1 MALYREVIFFGRE
14 VLLLLLSAQL
24 LFFCVDIILSILIS
38 HWNFIVAFVLSF
50 LIFTLNMIGALAFA
64 LLRLMG
70 KRHHYS
76 YTWCGYTG
84 LLIVDIIVVFTLNM
98 PVTDPKQDDL
108 FGPTAFVTVLCITP
122 FILLL
127 FLNTA
132 GERGTEFHGESG
144 WLFATMTVQIFDAI
158 DMIDN
163 ILNDN
168 GNGTPK
174 GFRVEMISLAL
185 GCLLLAAWEFLELAH
200 HLPGGEDGAKVY
212 RLIVLILVNLATL
225 IIRAVVFVDY
235 GWRET
240 TSIAKNIIMICT
252 SVLEICRC
260 TGQTSLDE
268 VQLGP

>member
-14 VLLLLLSAQL
+14 VLLFLLIAQL
-24 LFFCVDIILSILIS
+24 LFFCVDVIISILIS
-38 HWNFIVAFVLSF
+38 HWNFIVAFVFSF
-50 LIFTLNMIGALAFA
+50 LIFTLNMIVALAFA

-98 PVTDPKQDDL
+98 PVTDPKKDDL

-252 SVLEICRC
+252 SVLETCRC